1 MVQWRKLATP
11 GRNNNNININKLQ
24 YPDHNSD
31 CHVIADGHCLSK
43 SLELIK
49 LINLINT
56 RCAMEI
62 LNASDAKREF
72 GEVLIKAQHGPIG
85 INRNGKPVAVVIS
98 AAEFAQ
104 LEALKEE
111 QLKMAIQEGIADLQA
126 GKVTDGKI
134 VMDKLR
140 KRVSG

>member
-1 MVQWRKLATP
+1 
-11 GRNNNNININKLQ
+11 
-24 YPDHNSD
+24 
-31 CHVIADGHCLSK
+31 
-43 SLELIK
+43 
-49 LINLINT
+49 
-56 RCAMEI
+56 MEI

-72 GEVLIKAQHGPIG
+72 GEVLIKAQHGPVG

-111 QLKMAIQEGIADLQA
+111 HLREAIQEGIADLQA
-126 GKVTDGKI
+126 GKITDGKA

-140 KRVSG
+140 KRISG

>member
-1 MVQWRKLATP
+1 
-11 GRNNNNININKLQ
+11 
-24 YPDHNSD
+24 
-31 CHVIADGHCLSK
+31 
-43 SLELIK
+43 
-49 LINLINT
+49 
-56 RCAMEI
+56 MEI

-72 GEVLIKAQHGPIG
+72 GEVLIKAQHAPVG

-98 AAEFAQ
+98 VAEYTQ

-111 QLKMAIQEGIADLQA
+111 HLKKAIQDGIADLQA
-126 GKVTDGKI
+126 GKVTDGKT